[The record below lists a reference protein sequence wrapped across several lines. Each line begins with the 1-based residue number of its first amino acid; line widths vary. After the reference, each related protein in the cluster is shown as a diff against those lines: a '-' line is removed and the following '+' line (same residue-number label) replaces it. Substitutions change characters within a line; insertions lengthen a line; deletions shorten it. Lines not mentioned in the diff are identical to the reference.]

1 MVVACSPCRKRK
13 IRCDGNKPFCLQCRQ
28 RLQHCSYDRISDKRK
43 RSHAEFEELTQRYE
57 RVNEL
62 IATIAEGGT
71 KSEEVVRMLQMDLT
85 ASKSLKGEELSSQV
99 PLENIEFENKLLRS
113 DGHGKL
119 SFYGETSNVPM
130 IVQNAPK
137 ESRSVPSLSPDFS
150 KINPTLF
157 TETPEEKVLELLTL
171 YFSWQHT
178 YYNIFNKEL
187 FLRDMQTNG
196 PFFSEFLLYSI
207 LAHAV
212 HFSDQYEEGNELND
226 PFYKRAIAM
235 LPDELENASI
245 TTIQGLLLLASKESG
260 VGKISLGWIHSG
272 IAFRIAIDLGLHLDG
287 TKLKSDGT
295 ILEDEDNVR
304 QDTFWGCYIFDHGWS
319 FYLGRPSA
327 MNELDILLEFPT
339 YIHEH
344 PMQWAPFYEN
354 DGEHEGELLVVFYP
368 RNTRTAIIKLY
379 LILKE
384 IISSIYSPSFKK
396 NSKQNYLESL
406 EMCHKRLVE
415 WQAELPNPLQYN
427 DAIMHPAVIM
437 VHTMY
442 HSAIV
447 FLFRPFFKLG
457 GQDWTHGSIPD
468 PLEKGK
474 ISANSII
481 DLLERYNDSYSL
493 RKIPNLA
500 VYVSSTA
507 TTVFLA
513 TASLGIAANVAEL
526 STCRTI
532 LCELCKSWPDAKP
545 IYKILDDRLEGNKEQ
560 EALVMTKWDDY
571 QFNDLQDL
579 LFGSD
584 FYIDW
589 RNLSP

>member
-13 IRCDGNKPFCLQCRQ
+13 IKCDGNKPFCFQCKQ

-43 RSHAEFEELTQRYE
+43 RSHAEFEELTKRYE
-57 RVNEL
+57 RAKEL
-62 IATIAEGGT
+62 IAAIAEGGK
-71 KSEEVVRMLQMDLT
+71 KSEEVVKMLQLDLND
-85 ASKSLKGEELSSQV
+85 SKSFKSEETSPQV
-99 PLENIEFENKLLRS
+99 PFENIEFENKLLRS

-130 IVQNAPK
+130 IVKDVPK
-137 ESRSVPSLSPDFS
+137 ERRTVPSLSYDFLRVNS
-150 KINPTLF
+150 TIFTGTL
-157 TETPEEKVLELLTL
+157 EEKVLELLTL

-178 YYNIFNKEL
+178 YYNIFNKGL

-196 PFFSEFLLYSI
+196 PFFSEFLLHSI
-207 LAHAV
+207 LSHAV

-260 VGKISLGWIHSG
+260 VGNISLGWIHSG

-327 MNELDILLEFPT
+327 MNELDILLEFPNYT
-339 YIHEH
+339 YES
-344 PMQWAPFYEN
+344 PVQWAPFYEN
-354 DGEHEGELLVVFYP
+354 DGEHEGELVDFYP
-368 RNTRTAIIKLY
+368 KNTRTAIIKLY

-384 IISSIYSPSFKK
+384 IISSIYSQSFKK
-396 NSKQNYLESL
+396 NSKQNYLEAL
-406 EMCHKRLVE
+406 EVCHQRLVE

-457 GQDWTHGSIPD
+457 GQDWTHSNIPD
-468 PLEKGK
+468 PLVKGK
-474 ISANSII
+474 TSANSII
-481 DLLERYNDSYSL
+481 DLLGRYRDSYSL

-513 TASLGIAANVAEL
+513 ITSLGIAANVTEL

-532 LCELCKSWPDAKP
+532 LCELCKSWPDANS
-545 IYKILDDRLEGNKEQ
+545 IYKILNDRLEGNIEQ

-589 RNLSP
+589 SNLSP

>member
-1 MVVACSPCRKRK
+1 M
-13 IRCDGNKPFCLQCRQ
+13 
-28 RLQHCSYDRISDKRK
+28 
-43 RSHAEFEELTQRYE
+43 TQRYE

>member
-13 IRCDGNKPFCLQCRQ
+13 IKCDGNKPFCFQCKQ

-43 RSHAEFEELTQRYE
+43 RSHAEFEELTKRYE
-57 RVNEL
+57 RAKEL
-62 IATIAEGGT
+62 IAAIAEGGK
-71 KSEEVVRMLQMDLT
+71 KSEEVVKMLQLDLND
-85 ASKSLKGEELSSQV
+85 SKSFKSEETSPQV
-99 PLENIEFENKLLRS
+99 PFENIEFENKLLRS

-130 IVQNAPK
+130 IVKDVPK
-137 ESRSVPSLSPDFS
+137 ERRTVPSLSYDFLRVNS
-150 KINPTLF
+150 TIFTGTL
-157 TETPEEKVLELLTL
+157 EEKVLELLTL

-178 YYNIFNKEL
+178 YYNIFNKGL

-196 PFFSEFLLYSI
+196 PFFSEFLLHSI
-207 LAHAV
+207 LSHAV

-287 TKLKSDGT
+287 KKLKSDGT

-327 MNELDILLEFPT
+327 MNELDILLKFPNYT
-339 YIHEH
+339 YES
-344 PMQWAPFYEN
+344 PVQWAPFYEN
-354 DGEHEGELLVVFYP
+354 DGEHEGELVDFYP
-368 RNTRTAIIKLY
+368 KNTRTAIIKLY

-384 IISSIYSPSFKK
+384 IISSIYSQSFKK
-396 NSKQNYLESL
+396 NSKQNYLEAL
-406 EMCHKRLVE
+406 EVCHQRLVE

-442 HSAIV
+442 HSATV

-457 GQDWTHGSIPD
+457 GQDWTHSNIPD
-468 PLEKGK
+468 PLVKGK
-474 ISANSII
+474 TSANSII
-481 DLLERYNDSYSL
+481 DLLGRYRDSYSL

-513 TASLGIAANVAEL
+513 ITSLGIAANVTEL

-532 LCELCKSWPDAKP
+532 LCELCKSWPDANS
-545 IYKILDDRLEGNKEQ
+545 IYKILNDRLEGNIEQ

-589 RNLSP
+589 SNLSP

>member
-13 IRCDGNKPFCLQCRQ
+13 IKCDGNKPFCLQCRQ

-43 RSHAEFEELTQRYE
+43 RSHAEFEELTERYE
-57 RVNEL
+57 RVKEL

-71 KSEEVVRMLQMDLT
+71 KSEEVVKRLQLDLN
-85 ASKSLKGEELSSQV
+85 ASKSSKIEELSSQV
-99 PLENIEFENKLLRS
+99 PLENIEFENKLLQS
-113 DGHGKL
+113 DGHGKP

-137 ESRSVPSLSPDFS
+137 DSRIVPSLSPDFS

-196 PFFSEFLLYSI
+196 PFFSEFLLHSI
-207 LAHAV
+207 LAHAI
-212 HFSDQYEEGNELND
+212 HFSDQYEEDNELND

-235 LPDELENASI
+235 LPEELENASI

-327 MNELDILLEFPT
+327 MNELDILLKFPAYT
-339 YIHEH
+339 HEH
-344 PMQWAPFYEN
+344 PVQWAPFYEN
-354 DGEHEGELLVVFYP
+354 DGEHERELLVDFYP

-406 EMCHKRLVE
+406 EMCHQRLIE
-415 WQAELPNPLQYN
+415 WQAELPNPLQYS

-437 VHTMY
+437 IHTMY

-457 GQDWTHGSIPD
+457 GEDWTHGNIPD

-493 RKIPNLA
+493 SKIPNLA

-532 LCELCKSWPDAKP
+532 LCELCKSWPDAIS
-545 IYKILDDRLEGNKEQ
+545 IYKILDDRLVGNKEQ
-560 EALVMTKWDDY
+560 EALVMTKWDDC